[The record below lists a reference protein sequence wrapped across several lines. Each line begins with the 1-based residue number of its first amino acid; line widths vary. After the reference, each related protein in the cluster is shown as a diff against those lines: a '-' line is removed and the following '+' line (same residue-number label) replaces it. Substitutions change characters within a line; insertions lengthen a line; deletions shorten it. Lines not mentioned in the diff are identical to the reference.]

1 MADGTVHGRGWF
13 RPLWF
18 LAIAVLVVLAGN
30 AHLLYVAVSSQPE
43 CVAHLKEKN
52 DRPGEFRAAKSDC

>member
-1 MADGTVHGRGWF
+1 MENAARGRGWF

-30 AHLLYVAVSSQPE
+30 AHLLYVAFTSQPE
-43 CVAHLKEKN
+43 CVAHLKEKSGL
-52 DRPGEFRAAKSDC
+52 PGQFRAANSDC